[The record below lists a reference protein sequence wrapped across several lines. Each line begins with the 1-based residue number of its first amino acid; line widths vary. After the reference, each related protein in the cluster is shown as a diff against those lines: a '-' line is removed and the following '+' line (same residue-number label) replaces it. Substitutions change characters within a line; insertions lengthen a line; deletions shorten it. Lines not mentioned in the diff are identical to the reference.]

1 MFKIGEIQKLRV
13 VKKVDFGVYLSD
25 RTDDERILLPGRQV
39 PEGLGINDEIEVFVY
54 RDSDDRPI
62 ATVNRPKLTLGEIGL
77 LEVVSVTKI
86 GAFLDWGLERDLF
99 LPYAQQTR
107 RLQAGDLVLVSLY
120 TDKSERLAATMKVY
134 RLLDRESPYH
144 TGDMVTGTPYEIN
157 DRLGVFVAVDN
168 RYSAIIPRNEL
179 FGEEI
184 KLGHPISLRVTK
196 VRDDGQLN
204 LCIRQKAYLQ
214 MEPDMEKIIK
224 LIEENG
230 GVLPFGEKSDPETI
244 KRYTG
249 MSKNEFKRAVGH
261 LYKEQKVQ
269 IENGKISAV

>member
-1 MFKIGEIQKLRV
+1 MFRIGEIQKLKA
-13 VKKVDFGVYLSD
+13 VKKVDFGMYLTD
-25 RTDDERILLPGRQV
+25 GTDDGRILLPRRQV
-39 PEGLGINDEIEVFVY
+39 PEGLRINDEIEVFVY

-62 ATVNRPKLTLGEIGL
+62 ATVNRPALTLNGL
-77 LEVVSVTKI
+77 GVLEVVSVTKI
-86 GAFLDWGLERDLF
+86 GAFLNWGLERDLF
-99 LPYAQQTR
+99 MPYAQQTR
-107 RLQAGDLVLVSLY
+107 PLHAGESVLVSLY
-120 TDKSERLAATMKVY
+120 IDKSERLAATMKVY
-134 RLLDRESPYH
+134 KLLDRESPYH

-168 RYSAIIPRNEL
+168 RYSAIIPNNEL

-184 KLGHPISLRVTK
+184 KLGQQLNLRVTK

-214 MEPDMEKIIK
+214 MEPDMEKILK
-224 LIEENG
+224 LIDENG

-244 KRYTG
+244 KKYTG

-261 LYKEQKVQ
+261 LYKERRVK
-269 IENGKISAV
+269 IESGKISAV

>member
-62 ATVNRPKLTLGEIGL
+62 ATVNRPKLTLGGIGL

-179 FGEEI
+179 FGEDI

-196 VRDDGQLN
+196 VTDDGQLN

-261 LYKEQKVQ
+261 LYKERKVK
-269 IENGKISAV
+269 IEDGKITAV

>member
-62 ATVNRPKLTLGEIGL
+62 ATVNRPKLTLGGIGL

-179 FGEEI
+179 FVEDI

-261 LYKEQKVQ
+261 LYKERKVK
-269 IENGKISAV
+269 IEDGKITAV

>member
-62 ATVNRPKLTLGEIGL
+62 ATVNRPKLTLGGIGL

-107 RLQAGDLVLVSLY
+107 RLQVGDQVLVSLY

-179 FGEEI
+179 FGEDI
-184 KLGHPISLRVTK
+184 KPGHPISLRVTK

-261 LYKEQKVQ
+261 LYKERKVK
-269 IENGKISAV
+269 IEDGKITAV

>member
-1 MFKIGEIQKLRV
+1 MFKIGEIQKLKAI
-13 VKKVDFGVYLSD
+13 KKVDFGIYLSEEND
-25 RTDDERILLPGRQV
+25 EERILLPRRQV
-39 PEGLGINDEIEVFVY
+39 PEGLSINDEIEVFVY
-54 RDSDDRPI
+54 RDSDDRLI
-62 ATVNRPKLTLGEIGL
+62 ATVNRPKLTLNNLGL

-107 RLQAGDLVLVSLY
+107 QLHAGENVLVNLY
-120 TDKSERLAATMKVY
+120 IDKSKRLAATMKVY
-134 RLLDRESPYH
+134 KLLDRESPYH

-179 FGEEI
+179 FGEDI

-214 MEPDMEKIIK
+214 MEPDMEKILK
-224 LIEENG
+224 LIDENG

-244 KRYTG
+244 KKYTG

-261 LYKEQKVQ
+261 LYKERRVK
-269 IENGKISAV
+269 IESGKISAV

>member
-1 MFKIGEIQKLRV
+1 MFRIGEIQKLRA
-13 VKKVDFGVYLSD
+13 VKKVDFGMYLTD
-25 RTDDERILLPGRQV
+25 GTDDGRILLPRRQV
-39 PEGLGINDEIEVFVY
+39 PADLKINDEIEVFVY

-62 ATVNRPKLTLGEIGL
+62 ATVNRPKLTLDGL
-77 LEVVSVTKI
+77 GTLEVVSVTKI

-107 RLQAGDLVLVSLY
+107 QLHAGENVLVSLY
-120 TDKSERLAATMKVY
+120 IDKSERLAATMKVY
-134 RLLDRESPYH
+134 KLLDRESPYH

-157 DRLGVFVAVDN
+157 DKLGVFVAVDN

-179 FGEEI
+179 FGEDV
-184 KLGHPISLRVTK
+184 KLGQPLNLRVTK

-214 MEPDMEKIIK
+214 MEPDMEKIMQ
-224 LIEENG
+224 LIDENG

-244 KRYTG
+244 KKYTG

-261 LYKEQKVQ
+261 LYKEHKVK
-269 IENGKISAV
+269 IEGGKISAV

>member
-54 RDSDDRPI
+54 RDSDDRHI
-62 ATVNRPKLTLGEIGL
+62 ATVNRPKLTLGGIGL

-107 RLQAGDLVLVSLY
+107 RLQAGDQVLVSLY

-179 FGEEI
+179 FGEDI
-184 KLGHPISLRVTK
+184 KPGHPISLRVTK

-261 LYKEQKVQ
+261 LYKERKVK
-269 IENGKISAV
+269 IEDGKITAV

>member
-1 MFKIGEIQKLRV
+1 M
-13 VKKVDFGVYLSD
+13 
-25 RTDDERILLPGRQV
+25 
-39 PEGLGINDEIEVFVY
+39 
-54 RDSDDRPI
+54 
-62 ATVNRPKLTLGEIGL
+62 
-77 LEVVSVTKI
+77 
-86 GAFLDWGLERDLF
+86 
-99 LPYAQQTR
+99 PYAQQTR
-107 RLQAGDLVLVSLY
+107 QLHAGENVLVNLY
-120 TDKSERLAATMKVY
+120 IDKSKRLAATMKVY
-134 RLLDRESPYH
+134 KLLDRESPYH

-179 FGEEI
+179 FGEDI

-214 MEPDMEKIIK
+214 MEPDMEKILK
-224 LIEENG
+224 LIDENG

-244 KRYTG
+244 KKYTG

-261 LYKEQKVQ
+261 LYKERRVK
-269 IENGKISAV
+269 IESGKISAV

>member
-1 MFKIGEIQKLRV
+1 MFRIGEIQKLRA
-13 VKKVDFGVYLSD
+13 VKKVDFGMYLTD
-25 RTDDERILLPGRQV
+25 GTDDGRILLPIRQV
-39 PEGLGINDEIEVFVY
+39 PENLRVNDEIEVFVY

-62 ATVNRPKLTLGEIGL
+62 ATVNRPKLTLNDLGL

-86 GAFLDWGLERDLF
+86 GAFLNWGLERDLF

-107 RLQAGDLVLVSLY
+107 QLHVGENVLVSLY
-120 TDKSERLAATMKVY
+120 LDKSERLAASMKVY
-134 RLLDRESPYH
+134 KLLERESPYH

-168 RYSAIIPRNEL
+168 RYSAIISKNEL
-179 FGEEI
+179 FGEEV
-184 KLGHPISLRVTK
+184 KLGVPLKLRVTK

-214 MEPDMEKIIK
+214 MEPDMEKILK
-224 LIEENG
+224 LIDENG

-261 LYKEQKVQ
+261 LYKERKVR
-269 IENGKISAV
+269 IENGQIYAV

>member
-1 MFKIGEIQKLRV
+1 MFKIGEIQKLKA
-13 VKKVDFGVYLSD
+13 VKKVDFGIYLSEEND
-25 RTDDERILLPGRQV
+25 EERILLPRRQV
-39 PEGLGINDEIEVFVY
+39 PEGLSINDEIEVFVY
-54 RDSDDRPI
+54 RDSDDRLI
-62 ATVNRPKLTLGEIGL
+62 ATVNRPKLTLNNLGL

-107 RLQAGDLVLVSLY
+107 QLHAGENVLVNLY
-120 TDKSERLAATMKVY
+120 IDKSKRLAATMKVY
-134 RLLDRESPYH
+134 KLLDRESPYH

-179 FGEEI
+179 FGEDI
-184 KLGHPISLRVTK
+184 KLGHSISLRVTK

-214 MEPDMEKIIK
+214 MEPDMEKILK
-224 LIEENG
+224 LIDENG

-261 LYKEQKVQ
+261 LYKEHKVQ

>member
-1 MFKIGEIQKLRV
+1 MFKIGEIQKLKA
-13 VKKVDFGVYLSD
+13 VKKVDFGIYLSEEND
-25 RTDDERILLPGRQV
+25 EERILLPRRQV
-39 PEGLGINDEIEVFVY
+39 PEGLSINDEIEVFVY
-54 RDSDDRPI
+54 RDSDDRLI
-62 ATVNRPKLTLGEIGL
+62 ATVNRPKLTLNNLGL

-107 RLQAGDLVLVSLY
+107 QLHAGENVLVNLY
-120 TDKSERLAATMKVY
+120 IDKSKRLAATMKVY
-134 RLLDRESPYH
+134 KLLDRESPYH

-179 FGEEI
+179 FGEDI

-214 MEPDMEKIIK
+214 MEPDMEKILK
-224 LIEENG
+224 LIDENG

-244 KRYTG
+244 KKYTG

-261 LYKEQKVQ
+261 LYKERRVK
-269 IENGKISAV
+269 IESGKISAV

>member
-1 MFKIGEIQKLRV
+1 MFNIGEIQNLRA
-13 VKKVDFGVYLSD
+13 VKKVDFGMYLTDGSD
-25 RTDDERILLPGRQV
+25 DGRILLPRRQV
-39 PEGLGINDEIEVFVY
+39 PEGFKANDEIEVFVY
-54 RDSDDRPI
+54 RDSDDRLI
-62 ATVNRPKLTLGEIGL
+62 ATVNRPKITLGEIGL

-86 GAFLDWGLERDLF
+86 GAFLNWGLERDLF

-107 RLQAGDLVLVSLY
+107 KLNVGENVLVSLY
-120 TDKSERLAATMKVY
+120 KDKSERLAATMKVY
-134 RLLDRESPYH
+134 KLLDRESPYH

-157 DRLGVFVAVDN
+157 DKLGVFVAVDN

-179 FGEEI
+179 FGEDI
-184 KLGHPISLRVTK
+184 KPGQPLSLRVTR

-214 MEPDMEKIIK
+214 MEPDMEKILK
-224 LIEENG
+224 LMEENG

-261 LYKEQKVQ
+261 LYKEHKVK

>member
-39 PEGLGINDEIEVFVY
+39 PKGLGTNDEIEVFVY

-62 ATVNRPKLTLGEIGL
+62 ATVNRPKLTLGGIGR

-179 FGEEI
+179 FGEDI

-261 LYKEQKVQ
+261 LYKERKVK
-269 IENGKISAV
+269 IEDGKITAV

>member
-62 ATVNRPKLTLGEIGL
+62 ATVNRPKLTLGGIGL

-179 FGEEI
+179 FGEDI
-184 KLGHPISLRVTK
+184 KLGQPISLRVTK

-249 MSKNEFKRAVGH
+249 MSKNKFKRAVGH
-261 LYKEQKVQ
+261 LYKEREVK
-269 IENGKISAV
+269 IEDGKISAV

>member
-1 MFKIGEIQKLRV
+1 MFKIGEIQKLKAI
-13 VKKVDFGVYLSD
+13 KKVDFGIYLSEEND
-25 RTDDERILLPGRQV
+25 EERILLPRRQV
-39 PEGLGINDEIEVFVY
+39 PEGLSINDEIEVFVY
-54 RDSDDRPI
+54 RDSDDRLI
-62 ATVNRPKLTLGEIGL
+62 ATVNRPKLTLNNLGL

-107 RLQAGDLVLVSLY
+107 QLHAGENVLVNLY
-120 TDKSERLAATMKVY
+120 IDKSKRLAATMKVY
-134 RLLDRESPYH
+134 KLLDRESPYH

-168 RYSAIIPRNEL
+168 RYSAIISKNEL
-179 FGEEI
+179 FGEEVC
-184 KLGHPISLRVTK
+184 LGIPVSLRVTK

-214 MEPDMEKIIK
+214 MEPDMEKILN
-224 LIEENG
+224 LISENG

-261 LYKEQKVQ
+261 LYKERRVK
-269 IENGKISAV
+269 IESGKISAV